1 MLCLFVVWLL
11 INLLASLNGVLLIDL
26 LSIIIKKNL
35 KIPKEEYESELMW
48 QDNSRIVLAGKYYV
62 IFY

>member
-35 KIPKEEYESELMW
+35 KIPKEEYESVNQSSTIYKTYTL
-48 QDNSRIVLAGKYYV
+48 N
-62 IFY
+62 